1 MISDQL
7 IICWPISSF
16 DIACGLRRT
25 LTFQYG
31 KRPPVITGSCSAC
44 HITLLTI
51 RCLVFLAFIF
61 WLIFAW
67 MCSWRSW
74 CLPILCFACHILCIH
89 SRKCST
95 RRLLKYKWLLS
106 EFPVILIIDF
116 NRLGVRPNSLHL
128 MHLLRSI
135 LFF

>member
-7 IICWPISSF
+7 ILCWPISSF

-25 LTFQYG
+25 LAFQYG

-44 HITLLTI
+44 HITLWTI
-51 RCLVFLAFIF
+51 RCHVFLAFLF

-67 MCSWRSW
+67 MFSWRSW
-74 CLPILCFACHILCIH
+74 FLPIWCFACHILDIH
-89 SRKCST
+89 SRRCST

-106 EFPVILIIDF
+106 EFLVILIIDF
-116 NRLGVRPNSLHL
+116 NRRPKSLQL
-128 MHLLRSI
+128 MHLRRLT